1 MASVRYERRIAAR
14 ADDVWALVGDPTR
27 IVEWFPGVVA
37 AHVDGPIRTLELATG
52 IVLAERL
59 LTVDRLTRHF
69 VYRVES
75 ELVHSHLGAIDVIE
89 LGPDDTLCVYSTT
102 AEPDT
107 MALVIGG
114 ATADALD
121 AIARIAETEGGRGT
135 QDPLHHD

>member
-1 MASVRYERRIAAR
+1 MASVRFERRVAAR
-14 ADDVWALVGDPTR
+14 ADDVWALVADPAR

-37 AHVDGPIRTLELATG
+37 AHVEGPIRTLDLATG
-52 IVLAERL
+52 NTLTERI
-59 LTVDRLTRHF
+59 LTVDRLARHF
-69 VYRVES
+69 VYRLES
-75 ELVHSHLGAIDVIE
+75 EFVRFHLGAIDVIE

-121 AIARIAETEGGRGT
+121 AIARIAEAEGGRGT
-135 QDPLHHD
+135 QDPVHHD